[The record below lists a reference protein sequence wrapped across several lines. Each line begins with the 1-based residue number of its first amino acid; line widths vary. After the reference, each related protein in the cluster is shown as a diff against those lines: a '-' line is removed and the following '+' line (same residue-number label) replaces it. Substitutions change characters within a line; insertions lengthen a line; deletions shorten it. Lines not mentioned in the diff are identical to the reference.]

1 MKINVK
7 TIQKLSKIKNSFYDA
22 LKIEYLY
29 HSNKLEGS
37 TFSKD
42 NLADLLEQKKVI
54 GEHFIDDVIETTNSL
69 SLFDTV
75 INTLGEPLDKY
86 LLWEWH
92 QILKQGTVD
101 A

>member
-7 TIQKLSKIKNSFYDA
+7 AIQKLSKIKNSFYDA

-42 NLADLLEQKKVI
+42 NFADLLEQKK
-54 GEHFIDDVIETTNSL
+54 
-69 SLFDTV
+69 
-75 INTLGEPLDKY
+75 
-86 LLWEWH
+86 LLVN
-92 QILKQGTVD
+92 IS
-101 A
+101 